1 VLAAATDCST
11 NAVPDTNDVAV
22 SIALYATVAATG
34 DLTPAGTDPAFA
46 LKVFADDR
54 TVTSGMAKLRFIH
67 ASPATPN
74 VDVGVGTGASFSK
87 LFANVAFGTA
97 AAAAGSIDA
106 NGFLATT
113 PLSGV
118 NVTARLAN
126 ASTDALTVPNVAL
139 PANAIATAFAIGG
152 KTGTMMRARRLSFD
166 VNDAIGGQGS
176 LFLTWTMTYEPR
188 RGPTLVFEGST
199 HARMQGGVIVE
210 QRDYWDLLSSL
221 AQSLPLLRGVYATL
235 APRLG

>member
-1 VLAAATDCST
+1 MLAAATDCST

-152 KTGTMMRARRLSFD
+152 KTGFTTAARKTFVGAAARGGRRL
-166 VNDAIGGQGS
+166 VIAMMYGLVREGGPTYWDQAGS
-176 LFLTWTMTYEPR
+176 LFDWGFALNPQSSI
-188 RGPTLVFEGST
+188 GS
-199 HARMQGGVIVE
+199 
-210 QRDYWDLLSSL
+210 L
-221 AQSLPLLRGVYATL
+221 
-235 APRLG
+235 